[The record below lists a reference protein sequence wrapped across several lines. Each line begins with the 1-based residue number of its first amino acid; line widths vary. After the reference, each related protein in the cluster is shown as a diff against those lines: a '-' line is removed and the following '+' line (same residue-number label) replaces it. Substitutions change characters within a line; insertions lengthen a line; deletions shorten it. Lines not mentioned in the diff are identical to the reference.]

1 MLIRRPSEEG
11 MTLTRATILP
21 GSYQWP
27 FNCRA
32 MSAVILVAAS
42 LSAAWLSGCAQRV
55 STKSVASSNSP
66 KASGIPAEPMEL
78 FVPRPIGDSFKAP
91 PRISFVKIHD
101 LDQDGLVDVLV
112 CDCNKNAICWIRQ
125 VESGKFEEQV
135 IADQIVA
142 PARLECVDL
151 DGDGDQDLLIAV
163 LGQLFPTN
171 ERVGSVVILENN
183 GDGGFTR
190 HLLLDQVARV
200 SDVRA
205 GDLDQDG
212 DLDLVVTQFG
222 YNDGE
227 IQWLENQGSWRFAS
241 HPIQNLA
248 GGIHGIVAD
257 MNQDAHLDIV
267 AIISQ
272 EIESIFLFCGNGHG
286 DFRTKKIYSSKN
298 PDFGSSGISLCDL
311 DADGDLDILYCN
323 GDAFDYSPP
332 RPWPWHG
339 FQWLENLG
347 QEQFRYHRLLDLG
360 GATNSHAADFDG
372 DGDLDI
378 FVTSTFNDWDT
389 PESQSLILLEN
400 AGNMTFKIH
409 GLANAPTHLQALDVG
424 DLDNDGRLDLVT
436 GGMHVS
442 PPYDRVERVVWWRG
456 NEQVPVAKL
465 TLLE

>member
-1 MLIRRPSEEG
+1 MISP
-11 MTLTRATILP
+11 TILQFW
-21 GSYQWP
+21 YLWP
-27 FNCRA
+27 FKHKA
-32 MSAVILVAAS
+32 
-42 LSAAWLSGCAQRV
+42 LSAAILFAAIVSVAWLSGWTQLL
-55 STKSVASSNSP
+55 SYKSVENSNPSR
-66 KASGIPAEPMEL
+66 ASGIPAEPMEL
-78 FVPRPIGDSFKAP
+78 FIPRPIGDSFNTP

-101 LDQDGLVDVLV
+101 LDQDGLADVLV
-112 CDCNKNAICWIRQ
+112 CDCTKNAICWIRQ
-125 VESGKFEEQV
+125 VEAGIFEEQV

-142 PARLECVDL
+142 PARLECVDF
-151 DGDGDQDLLIAV
+151 DGDGDSDLLIAV

-171 ERVGSVVILENN
+171 ERVGSLVILENG
-183 GDGGFTR
+183 GDGKFKR
-190 HLLLDQVARV
+190 HVLLDKVARV

-205 GDLDQDG
+205 GDVDQDG

-241 HPIQNLA
+241 HPLQNLA

-257 MNQDAHLDIV
+257 LNQDGHLDI
-267 AIISQ
+267 AALISQ
-272 EIESIFLFCGNGHG
+272 EIESIFLFYGDGAG
-286 DFRTKKIYSSKN
+286 DFRERKIYSSEN
-298 PDFGSSGISLCDL
+298 PDFGSAGISLCDL

-347 QEQFRYHRLLDLG
+347 REKFRYHRVLDLG
-360 GATNSHAADFDG
+360 GAVNSQAADFDA

-389 PESQSLILLEN
+389 PASQSLMLLEN
-400 AGNMTFKIH
+400 AGNMRFKVH
-409 GLANAPTHLQALDVG
+409 ALANSPTHIQSLDIG
-424 DLDNDGRLDLVT
+424 DLDHDGRLDLVT

-442 PPYDRVERVVWWRG
+442 SPYDRLERIVWWQG
-456 NEQVPVAKL
+456 NEQIPVVKRS
-465 TLLE
+465 LLE